1 MRKLIFTVIIIICS
15 IGTSAQYYIRGEVND
30 EHGEPLSNAKIYMP
44 STRSIFY
51 SGYVGGFGIPT
62 SKLYDSLIISKSGY
76 ITQAIKI
83 NSTLYQKVVLKMIAV
98 NTSVETQKLISLTSG
113 KDGNMLP
120 LSYFNGESYT
130 NIIENDFIKTDLQTK
145 TSFSM
150 RTDKASYSNV
160 RRIINQGMKVP
171 TDAVRIDEMLNYF
184 NFNYREPPRG
194 DVFKLTSQLTSCP
207 WNKEHQLLFIDLS
220 ARKLN
225 LEKIPPSNL
234 VFLIDVSGSMD
245 QPNRLPLLKAA
256 FHLLVKNLRPIDTV
270 SIVVYGGTVGIWLKP
285 TCGSEKEKISKSIE
299 ELNASGDTPG
309 EAAIR
314 TAYKLAETTYIK
326 GGNNRIILATDG
338 DFNVGQASE
347 KELENLISKEK
358 LSGVFLTCLGV
369 GMGNYKDSKIEVLAK
384 KGNGNFAYIDD
395 LREAEKIL
403 ITEFTQTMYSVA
415 SDVFLSVR
423 FNPNLVAQ
431 YRLLGYD
438 NKKSVLDVKS
448 TVLEGGEIGS
458 GADNTIVFELVPA
471 VKELNDSLAGIS
483 INYRTLADSTF
494 QSIYY
499 NCSNNYVPLQQLA
512 KSWQFATAV
521 TMFGLKLRGS
531 VYFPPV
537 DWDVIKKL
545 AQDACSPNNYL
556 QSEFISLLDKCKV
569 IYYEKK
575 KKRKHKTNTHSNS

>member
-1 MRKLIFTVIIIICS
+1 VNNE
-15 IGTSAQYYIRGEVND
+15 RGE
-30 EHGEPLSNAKIYMP
+30 GISNVKIYMP
-44 STRSIFY
+44 STRSVYY
-51 SGYVGGFGIPT
+51 SGYVGGFGIP
-62 SKLYDSLIISKSGY
+62 SSNVYDSLIITKSGY
-76 ITQAIKI
+76 ISQAIKI
-83 NSTLYQKVVLKMIAV
+83 NTSLYQKVVLKMMPLNV
-98 NTSVETQKLISLTSG
+98 SVETQKLISVTSG

-130 NIIENDFIKTDLQTK
+130 NIVENDFIKATNETK
-145 TSFSM
+145 TSFCM
-150 RTDKASYSNV
+150 RIDKASYSNV
-160 RRIINQGMKVP
+160 RRIINQDMKVP

-184 NFNYREPPRG
+184 NFNYSPPPAG

-207 WNKEHQLLFIDLS
+207 WNAEHQLLFLDVS

-225 LEKIPPSNL
+225 LDKVPPSNL

-245 QPNRLPLLKAA
+245 MPNRLPLLKAA
-256 FHLLVKNLRPIDTV
+256 FQLLVKNLRPIDTV

-285 TCGSEKEKISKSIE
+285 TCGADKNKISKSIE

-314 TAYKLAETTYIK
+314 TAYRLAESTFIT

-347 KELENLISKEK
+347 KELEALISKEK
-358 LSGVFLTCLGV
+358 LSGVYLTCLGV
-369 GMGNYKDSKIEVLAK
+369 GMGNYKDSKIEILAK

-395 LREAEKIL
+395 LREAEKVL

-415 SDVFLSVR
+415 SDVYLTTH
-423 FNPNLVAQ
+423 FNPDLVAQ

-438 NKKSVLDVKS
+438 NKKSVLDEKS

-458 GADNTIVFELVPA
+458 GADNTIVFELVPTN
-471 VKELNDSLAGIS
+471 KGMNDSLAGIT
-483 INYRTLADSTF
+483 INYRTISDSSY

-499 NCSNNYVPLQQLA
+499 NCQNNYVPLAQLG

-521 TMFGLKLRGS
+521 SMFALKLRGS
-531 VYFPPV
+531 IYFPQV
-537 DWDVIKKL
+537 DWNVIKKL
-545 AQDACSPNNYL
+545 AVDASTPGNYL
-556 QSEFISLLDKCKV
+556 QSEFIGLIDKCKV

-575 KKRKHKTNTHSNS
+575 KKRRHKSKSDQGNS

>member
-1 MRKLIFTVIIIICS
+1 MQKILFTVIIIICS
-15 IGTSAQYYIRGEVND
+15 ISTSAQYYIRGEVND
-30 EHGEPLSNAKIYMP
+30 ERGEPLSNAKIYMP
-44 STRSIFY
+44 STRSVYY
-51 SGYVGGFGIPT
+51 SGYVGGFGIPS
-62 SKLYDSLIISKSGY
+62 SKVYDSLIISKSGY
-76 ITQAIKI
+76 ITQALKI

-98 NTSVETQKLISLTSG
+98 NTSVESQKLISVTSG
-113 KDGNMLP
+113 KEGNMLP

-130 NIIENDFIKTDLQTK
+130 NIIENDFIKADADTK

-150 RTDKASYSNV
+150 RIDKASYSNV
-160 RRIINQGMKVP
+160 RRIINQDMKVP

-184 NFNYREPPRG
+184 NFNYTEPPPG
-194 DVFKLTSQLTSCP
+194 EVFKLTSQLTSCP

-225 LEKIPPSNL
+225 LDKVPPSNL

-245 QPNRLPLLKAA
+245 MPNRLPLLKAA
-256 FHLLVKNLRPIDTV
+256 FQLLVKNLRPIDTV

-285 TCGSEKEKISKSIE
+285 TCGAEKDKISKSIE

-314 TAYKLAETTYIK
+314 TAYKLAESTFIK

-347 KELENLISKEK
+347 KELEALISKEK
-358 LSGVFLTCLGV
+358 LSGVYLTCLGV

-395 LREAEKIL
+395 VREAEKIL

-415 SDVFLSVR
+415 SDVFLSIR
-423 FNPNLVAQ
+423 FDPNSVAQ

-438 NKKSVLDVKS
+438 NKKSVLDEKS

-458 GADNTIVFELVPA
+458 GADNTIVFELVPSLKA
-471 VKELNDSLAGIS
+471 MNDSLAGIS
-483 INYRTLADSTF
+483 INYRTKSDSSY

-499 NCSNNYVPLQQLA
+499 NCTNNYVPLEKLG

-545 AQDACSPNNYL
+545 AQEASTPNNYL
-556 QSEFISLLDKCKV
+556 QSEFIGLIDKCKV

-575 KKRKHKTNTHSNS
+575 KKRRHSKSSLD